1 MLMAAHLWDDIHVVG
16 FHYKNLK
23 ERHMKHLYA
32 VVFSLVT
39 SLIGSSAYAAYP
51 DQEIQLVVN
60 YGAGGVTD
68 VGSRLLAKALEKQ
81 LKKPVI
87 VANKPGA
94 QATLGPAFVARAK
107 PDGYTVGVVTY
118 ASIAMM
124 PHLIEVPYSV
134 NDFDWV
140 GVFGRYRYG
149 LVVNANSPYKTVA
162 EFVDAAKQSPKPFFF
177 GVPGAPNNI
186 AFFQLAKLSGAKLE
200 QVLYKSGT
208 ESVSAVASDQVAA
221 TVQTPSE
228 ILPQVESGR
237 VRLLASVSPERWSD
251 KPDVPT
257 MKEAGYDVSINS
269 WMGLALPKGTPVD
282 VRKRLETALAQAM
295 KDPEL
300 VNGLNNMGI
309 DPVWMSGQD
318 YKDKIIQGYKEMRP
332 ELELTGQPLVKFKP
346 N

>member
-1 MLMAAHLWDDIHVVG
+1 
-16 FHYKNLK
+16 
-23 ERHMKHLYA
+23 MKHLSALIASLALFSVSA
-32 VVFSLVT
+32 VT
-39 SLIGSSAYAAYP
+39 HAAYP
-51 DQEIQLVVN
+51 EQEIQLVVN

-94 QATLGPAFVARAK
+94 QATLGPAFVARSK

-118 ASIAMM
+118 ASIAMV
-124 PHLIEVPYSV
+124 PHLIEVPYTIE
-134 NDFDWV
+134 DFDYV
-140 GVFGRYRYG
+140 GAFGRYRYG

-162 EFVDAAKQSPKPFFF
+162 EFVDAAKKSSKPFFF

-186 AFFQLAKLSGAKLE
+186 AFFELAKLTGAKFE

-257 MKEAGYDVSINS
+257 MKEAGFDVSINS
-269 WMGLALPKGTPVD
+269 WMGLALPKGTPIE
-282 VRKRLETALAQAM
+282 VRKRLETALAAAM
-295 KDPEL
+295 KDAEL
-300 VNGLNNMGI
+300 TSSLNNMGI
-309 DPVWMSGQD
+309 DPVWMTG
-318 YKDKIIQGYKEMRP
+318 QGYKEKIVQGYKELRP
-332 ELELTGQPLVKFKP
+332 QLELTGQPLVKFRP
-346 N
+346 

>member
-1 MLMAAHLWDDIHVVG
+1 
-16 FHYKNLK
+16 
-23 ERHMKHLYA
+23 MKHLSA
-32 VVFSLVT
+32 LVAGLT
-39 SLIGSSAYAAYP
+39 ITTACTFAQAAYP

-68 VGSRLLAKALEKQ
+68 VGTRLLAKALEKQ

-94 QATLGPAFVARAK
+94 QATLGPAFVARSK

-118 ASIAMM
+118 ASIAMV
-124 PHLIEVPYSV
+124 PHLIEVPYSIE
-134 NDFDWV
+134 DFDYV
-140 GVFGRYRYG
+140 GAFGRYRYG

-162 EFVDAAKQSPKPFFF
+162 EFVDAAKKSPKPFFF

-186 AFFQLAKLSGAKLE
+186 AFFELAKLSGAKFE

-208 ESVSAVASDQVAA
+208 ESVSAVASDHVAA

-228 ILPQVESGR
+228 IIPQIDSGR

-257 MKEAGYDVSINS
+257 MKEAGFDVSINS
-269 WMGLALPKGTPVD
+269 WMGLALPKGTPQD
-282 VRKRLETALAQAM
+282 VRKRLEAALADAM

-300 VNGLNNMGI
+300 TDGLKKMGI
-309 DPVWMSGQD
+309 DPVWMSGQA
-318 YKDKIIQGYKEMRP
+318 YKNKIIQGYKDMRP
-332 ELELTGQPLVKFKP
+332 QLEMTGQPLVKFKP
-346 N
+346 

>member
-1 MLMAAHLWDDIHVVG
+1 
-16 FHYKNLK
+16 
-23 ERHMKHLYA
+23 MKHLSALIASLALFSVSA
-32 VVFSLVT
+32 VT
-39 SLIGSSAYAAYP
+39 HAAYP
-51 DQEIQLVVN
+51 EQEIQLVVN

-94 QATLGPAFVARAK
+94 QATLGPAFVARSK

-118 ASIAMM
+118 ASIAMV
-124 PHLIEVPYSV
+124 PHLIEVPYTIE
-134 NDFDWV
+134 DFDYV
-140 GVFGRYRYG
+140 GAFGRYRYG

-162 EFVDAAKQSPKPFFF
+162 EFVDAAKKSSKPFFF

-186 AFFQLAKLSGAKLE
+186 AFFELAKLTGAKFE

-257 MKEAGYDVSINS
+257 MKEAGFDVSINS
-269 WMGLALPKGTPVD
+269 WMGLALPKGTPIE
-282 VRKRLETALAQAM
+282 VRKRLETALAAAM

-300 VNGLNNMGI
+300 TSSLNNMGI
-309 DPVWMSGQD
+309 DPVWMTG
-318 YKDKIIQGYKEMRP
+318 QGYKEKIVQGYKELRP
-332 ELELTGQPLVKFKP
+332 QLELTGQPLVKFRP
-346 N
+346 